1 MPLEYPVDE
10 KSIDRTSAEL
20 TGWLEPLARLKQA
33 LAKDE
38 FNLFCQPIRSLK
50 DKRYVMG
57 EVLVRM
63 REEEAAL
70 LPPGDFFPVF
80 EHYRMMPQLDRW
92 VLRHTIK
99 RLQAGS
105 SLPRFTINLAGQTI
119 DDVGFPGFVA
129 AELAGAGVAASGI
142 AFEIDEND
150 ALTRAEAC
158 ARFAGAVK
166 AIGCGVLLDG
176 FGRKAVSFQPL
187 KALRADF
194 VKVDGSIV
202 RRVVNFEASR
212 RKLQAI
218 VRVADS
224 LHIGVVAECVEDQN
238 LLVHLKALG
247 VGYAQGFGVH
257 PPYPI
262 DDRVAASA

>member
-1 MPLEYPVDE
+1 MSLEYPVDD

-20 TGWLEPLARLKQA
+20 TGFLQPLARLKQA

-38 FNLFCQPIRSLK
+38 FSLYCQPIRSLQ
-50 DKRYVMG
+50 DGRYAMG

-99 RLQAGS
+99 RLKEGS
-105 SLPRFTINLAGQTI
+105 RVPRFTVNLAAQTI
-119 DDVGFPGFVA
+119 EDTEFPKFVA
-129 AELAGAGVAASGI
+129 AELMGSGIAASGV

-150 ALTRAEAC
+150 ALTRPEAC
-158 ARFAGAVK
+158 ARFASAVK
-166 AIGCGVLLDG
+166 PIGCGVLLDG
-176 FGRKAVSFQPL
+176 FGRRAVTFEPL
-187 KALRADF
+187 KVLRVDI
-194 VKVDGSIV
+194 VKIDGSLI
-202 RRVVNFEASR
+202 
-212 RKLQAI
+212 RKLLNAETALKKIQAI
-218 VRVADS
+218 VRVAEA
-224 LHIGVVAECVEDQN
+224 LKIGVVAECVEEQD
-238 LLVHLKALG
+238 LLVRLKALG

-257 PPYPI
+257 QPLPI
-262 DDRVAASA
+262 DRIAAA

>member
-20 TGWLEPLARLKQA
+20 TGWLEPLERLKEA
-33 LAKDE
+33 LAKDD
-38 FNLFCQPIRSLK
+38 FSLFCQPIRSLK
-50 DKRYVMG
+50 DGTYAMG

-99 RLQAGS
+99 RLRAGS
-105 SLPRFTINLAGQTI
+105 CLPRFTINLAGQTI
-119 DDVGFPGFVA
+119 DDVAFPGFVA
-129 AELAGAGVAASGI
+129 AELKGSGVAASGI

-202 RRVVNFEASR
+202 RRLVSVEASR
-212 RKLQAI
+212 RKMQAI
-218 VRVADS
+218 VRVAES
-224 LHIGVVAECVEDQN
+224 LHIGVVAECVEAQD
-238 LLVHLKALG
+238 LLVHLKVLG
-247 VGYAQGFGVH
+247 VGYAQGFGVQQ
-257 PPYPI
+257 PYPI
-262 DDRVAASA
+262 DRVVASA

>member
-1 MPLEYPVDE
+1 VDE

-20 TGWLEPLARLKQA
+20 TGWLQPLARLKQA

-38 FNLFCQPIRSLK
+38 FSLYCQPIRSLK
-50 DKRYVMG
+50 DNRYVMG

-105 SLPRFTINLAGQTI
+105 RLPQFTLNLAGQTVE
-119 DDVGFPGFVA
+119 DVEFPKFVA
-129 AELAGAGVAASGI
+129 AELMSAGIAASGI

-150 ALTRAEAC
+150 ALARPDAC
-158 ARFAGAVK
+158 ARLASAVK
-166 AIGCGVLLDG
+166 SIGCSVLLDG
-176 FGRKAVSFQPL
+176 FGRKAVTFEPL
-187 KALRADF
+187 KVLRVDF
-194 VKVDGSIV
+194 VKVDGSII
-202 RRVVNFEASR
+202 
-212 RKLQAI
+212 RKLVNVESARKKMQAI
-218 VRVADS
+218 VRVAEA
-224 LHIGVVAECVEDQN
+224 LKIGVVAECVEEQD
-238 LLVHLKALG
+238 LLMHLKALG
-247 VGYAQGFGVH
+247 VGYAQGFGIH
-257 PPYPI
+257 QPQPI
-262 DDRVAASA
+262 EKVAAAG